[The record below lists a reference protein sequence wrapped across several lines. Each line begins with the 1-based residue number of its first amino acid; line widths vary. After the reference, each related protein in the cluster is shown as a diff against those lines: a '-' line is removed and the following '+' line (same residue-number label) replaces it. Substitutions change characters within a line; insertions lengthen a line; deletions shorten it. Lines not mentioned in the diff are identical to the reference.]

1 MSKLYPKFFDTKTI
15 HQSVR
20 LENVPESIAISPF
33 PTNLHIITWPNCN
46 KPTRWVAVLSNRL
59 QFVWLKFVCCRELA
73 ASSGPELRTESR
85 GKRVEPD
92 ERMEQD
98 KKQLK
103 CFFRRLCRIFSR
115 ASSQGAYCFD
125 IMACFLP
132 NLMDLLP
139 IWLALV
145 TRVTTSSPRIGA
157 VSEGKNTRR
166 RNI

>member
-1 MSKLYPKFFDTKTI
+1 MKVSKNNCNTFNSIFFSLISNELNLITHQSIAVSKLYPKSFDTKTI

-73 ASSGPELRTESR
+73 ASNGPELRTESR
-85 GKRVEPD
+85 GERVEPD

-103 CFFRRLCRIFSR
+103 CVFPSLMSNFLTCVVSGRL
-115 ASSQGAYCFD
+115 
-125 IMACFLP
+125 
-132 NLMDLLP
+132 LLWYNGLFP
-139 IWLALV
+139 A
-145 TRVTTSSPRIGA
+145 
-157 VSEGKNTRR
+157 
-166 RNI
+166 